1 MTLVAIPVMPGMNCE
16 LDAAHAVRE
25 VGGDAAFVHHRDT
38 ALPTGTTAVFLPG
51 GFSYGD
57 YLRAGAIARF
67 APVMDAVAR
76 AAADGVSVL
85 GVCNGFQVLCEAG
98 LLPGALAR
106 NVGARFICRDVHLRV
121 ETDRAAVTSTL
132 QVGDV
137 LRVPVNHGE
146 GCYSADAATLDALE
160 ADGQVLVRYCAA
172 DGSVDED
179 DRSTN
184 PNGSLRAIAGVTN
197 AAGNVA
203 GMMPHPERAIELL
216 LGSADGRPFVEG
228 LVAAG
233 AEVTA

>member
-1 MTLVAIPVMPGMNCE
+1 MALVAIPVIPGMNCE
-16 LDAAHAVRE
+16 LDAQHAVRE
-25 VGGDAAFVHHRDT
+25 VGGDTAFVHHRDT
-38 ALPTGTTAVFLPG
+38 TLPTGTTAVFLPG

-76 AAADGVSVL
+76 AAADGMPVL

-106 NVGARFICRDVHLRV
+106 NVSARFICRDVHLRV
-121 ETDRAAVTSTL
+121 ETTRSPVTATL

-137 LRVPVNHGE
+137 VRVPMNHGE
-146 GCYSADAATLDALE
+146 GCYSADDATLDALE
-160 ADGQVLVRYCAA
+160 AAGQVLARYCAA
-172 DGSVDED
+172 DGTVDEGD
-179 DRSTN
+179 LATN
-184 PNGSLRAIAGVTN
+184 PNGSMRAIAGVTN

-203 GMMPHPERAIELL
+203 GMMPHPERAIEAL
-216 LGSADGRPFVEG
+216 LGSADGRPFVES

-233 AEVTA
+233 NGGTV